1 MPNKIFFILLL
12 FVLYLCVLYVV
23 IISLYSVCSGHISV
37 GSGHFLIYVSS
48 GIFSV
53 FFYNGNFSC
62 SVCNGHFSVCNG
74 HFLIYVSSGI
84 FCVLV

>member
-53 FFYNGNFSC
+53 
-62 SVCNGHFSVCNG
+62 
-74 HFLIYVSSGI
+74 L
-84 FCVLV
+84 L